1 MKPSTLKVS
10 NDPAFLSKPLKRLG
24 AMLSA
29 ASVALTLWVSPAQA
43 DPFRQST
50 PRQVGDKAEEAFR
63 AWFQQGNY
71 SEAKRLLQQAE
82 PNEPLTHAMRASLAY
97 LDGEVETLGTHA
109 TQTRQT
115 AERLVASDPLRGN
128 MYIAV
133 GYFLEGAYTW
143 AKNGTLQAAPTV
155 LGIFQ
160 KVLDHLGKAEQIA
173 PNDPEL
179 NLLKGYMDIM
189 LAQYLPFADR
199 DQAIARLQQH
209 GGPSY
214 LVQRGVAIAYRD
226 LRQYD
231 RALNAVNEALN
242 ETTGNPDLLYLKA
255 QILVRQGKDRES
267 LEFFRQA
274 LTQESQLPRSI
285 RNQMAWEQ
293 CRANNRVNNV
303 QDDTSRQTCRPLL
316 NRS

>member
-10 NDPAFLSKPLKRLG
+10 NNPVFLSQSLKRFG
-24 AMLSA
+24 AIFSA
-29 ASVALTLWVSPAQA
+29 ASIALTLWVSPAQA
-43 DPFRQST
+43 DPFRRTSS
-50 PRQVGDKAEEAFR
+50 RQVGDKAEEAFR

-71 SEAKRLLQQAE
+71 NEAKQLLQQAE
-82 PNEPLTHAMRASLAY
+82 ASEPLTHAMRASLAY
-97 LDGEVETLGTHA
+97 LDGNIEALGSNA

-115 AERLVASDPLRGN
+115 AEQLVTSDPLRGN

-199 DQAIARLQQH
+199 NQAIARLQQH

-231 RALNAVNEALN
+231 QALSAVNAALN
-242 ETTGNPDLLYLKA
+242 ETTNNPDLLYLKA

-267 LEFFRQA
+267 LEFFQQA
-274 LTQESQLPRSI
+274 LTQESQLPRTI
-285 RNQMAWEQ
+285 RNQLAWEQ

-303 QDDTSRQTCRPLL
+303 QDDASRQTCRPLL
-316 NRS
+316 NRT